1 MFCSRKLKNLIN
13 KVHERYLRTGANDKL
28 SGFKMLLSNNSEIKT
43 HQRNMQ
49 ILMVEVYKIM
59 NSYTPPIMNN
69 LVVLRE
75 KTDIRNFHKTL
86 NENKKNMG

>member
-1 MFCSRKLKNLIN
+1 
-13 KVHERYLRTGANDKL
+13 
-28 SGFKMLLSNNSEIKT
+28 
-43 HQRNMQ
+43 MQ

-69 LVVLRE
+69 LFVLRE

>member
-1 MFCSRKLKNLIN
+1 
-13 KVHERYLRTGANDKL
+13 
-28 SGFKMLLSNNSEIKT
+28 
-43 HQRNMQ
+43 MQ

-86 NENKKNMG
+86 NKNKKNMG